1 METIFVF
8 LVSKI
13 IDGNSFVKFE
23 FPSVR
28 IVTKT
33 KLLFIPDG
41 IVKIQLKKGKSM
53 KRYFILTVLV
63 GLFGVCSVL
72 AQTKTDDDM
81 NVAYQNAKKGIYW
94 ALENIP
100 GKKASLD
107 NDLIAEDKLYASV
120 KISKEVQGVK
130 VSSKGYN
137 NTNEVEITIYKSYES
152 LKAEGYNVP
161 NTGWED

>member
-1 METIFVF
+1 
-8 LVSKI
+8 
-13 IDGNSFVKFE
+13 
-23 FPSVR
+23 
-28 IVTKT
+28 
-33 KLLFIPDG
+33 
-41 IVKIQLKKGKSM
+41 
-53 KRYFILTVLV
+53 
-63 GLFGVCSVL
+63 
-72 AQTKTDDDM
+72 
-81 NVAYQNAKKGIYW
+81 
-94 ALENIP
+94 LENIP

-107 NDLIAEDKLYASV
+107 NDLIAEDRLYASV

>member
-1 METIFVF
+1 MLLMQIGFG
-8 LVSKI
+8 KI
-13 IDGNSFVKFE
+13 H
-23 FPSVR
+23 
-28 IVTKT
+28 
-33 KLLFIPDG
+33 
-41 IVKIQLKKGKSM
+41 LKKEKTM
-53 KRYFILTVLV
+53 KRYFILTVLI
-63 GLFGVCSVL
+63 GLFGVFSL
-72 AQTKTDDDM
+72 SAQTKTEDDM

-100 GKKASLD
+100 GKKASLN

>member
-1 METIFVF
+1 MKQYLIMILIFGY
-8 LVSKI
+8 LGVS
-13 IDGNSFVKFE
+13 SLFAQ
-23 FPSVR
+23 S
-28 IVTKT
+28 KT
-33 KLLFIPDG
+33 E
-41 IVKIQLKKGKSM
+41 
-53 KRYFILTVLV
+53 
-63 GLFGVCSVL
+63 
-72 AQTKTDDDM
+72 DDM

-100 GKKASLD
+100 EKKASLD

>member
-1 METIFVF
+1 MKQYLIMILIFGY
-8 LVSKI
+8 LGVS
-13 IDGNSFVKFE
+13 SLFAQ
-23 FPSVR
+23 S
-28 IVTKT
+28 KT
-33 KLLFIPDG
+33 E
-41 IVKIQLKKGKSM
+41 
-53 KRYFILTVLV
+53 
-63 GLFGVCSVL
+63 
-72 AQTKTDDDM
+72 DDM

>member
-1 METIFVF
+1 
-8 LVSKI
+8 
-13 IDGNSFVKFE
+13 
-23 FPSVR
+23 
-28 IVTKT
+28 
-33 KLLFIPDG
+33 
-41 IVKIQLKKGKSM
+41 M

-63 GLFGVCSVL
+63 GLFGVCSVS
-72 AQTKTDDDM
+72 AQTKTDDDI

-100 GKKASLD
+100 GKKASLN